1 MPASSSHDGPRE
13 PDARA
18 DSGADSRAGPCAGSS
33 ADDDA
38 AAASDGAD
46 AAAEFVCEG
55 WGPELIGSGA

>member
-13 PDARA
+13 PDAPA
-18 DSGADSRAGPCAGSS
+18 DSPDDPWAGSS